1 MCDIILRKKGTK
13 TSNDG
18 GFKGKGGTYG
28 TL

>member
-1 MCDIILRKKGTK
+1 MCDIILRKKKIK
-13 TSNDG
+13 TSNYG